1 MKRVAILV
9 AAIAFTLSINM
20 KVFATDVQNLNS
32 TQVNQ
37 TVVGTEATQEN
48 TTNVVGEAVDSTN
61 TDTNV
66 PVEAVDSTS
75 TDGSVNEVTN
85 NDGGIMPDSIFY
97 FFDKAFDN
105 LRLFFTFDDEKKI
118 EILSQIA
125 DERLAESESMAQ
137 AEKYDLAK
145 STIEEFNNLVTEAS
159 DKLNV
164 LVEDNN
170 NVISDQDKEME
181 NTEVDLEH
189 GEIKLDDAEG
199 DKLGDFEKKFLSKQ
213 IKSIEVLKKLSEKLD
228 GNAKEVIDAVI
239 EMQLAKKETVANMVE
254 KRHDLN
260 TARQEYQLVRINLE
274 QAKKSGDEE
283 AIKAAEEVLK
293 EKQNSYKD
301 AKEEYK
307 IAFEEKK
314 EIKSDFKKDAKEVDK
329 KKVEKSKNKSNK
341 VEEDKNDEKDNK
353 VTTQVSSGEV
363 TEQANEVVSTQ
374 EEGIKDG
381 QAISNTEVKK
391 AEEVKKAKEEY
402 KREDEAKK
410 IKAETVKKAEE
421 AKKNKVKLENKEIK
435 SEKIKEADKKIKEEI
450 KEKLNELK
458 KEDNAKKDNRRD

>member
-9 AAIAFTLSINM
+9 AAIAFTLSINT

-37 TVVGTEATQEN
+37 TVVGTEGTQEN
-48 TTNVVGEAVDSTN
+48 TTSVEGEAVDSTN
-61 TDTNV
+61 TDTNA
-66 PVEAVDSTS
+66 PVEGTDSTS
-75 TDGSVNEVTN
+75 TDTSVNEVTN

-105 LRLFFTFDDEKKI
+105 LRVFFTFDDEKKI

-125 DERLAESESMAQ
+125 DERLAESESMTQ

-145 STIEEFNNLVTEAS
+145 SAIEEFNNLVTEAS

-170 NVISDQDKEME
+170 NAISDQDKEIE
-181 NTEVDLEH
+181 STEVDLEH

-199 DKLGDFEKKFLSKQ
+199 DKLGDLEKNILSKQ

-239 EMQLAKKETVANMVE
+239 EMQVAKKEAVANMVE
-254 KRHDLN
+254 KRHELN
-260 TARQEYQLVRINLE
+260 SARQEYQLVRINLE

-293 EKQNSYKD
+293 EKQESYKD

-307 IAFEEKK
+307 VAFEEKK
-314 EIKSDFKKDAKEVDK
+314 ELKNDFKKNAKKIDK
-329 KKVEKSKNKSNK
+329 KKVENNQEETNK
-341 VEEDKNDEKDNK
+341 VEEDKNDEQ
-353 VTTQVSSGEV
+353 VTTQVSSGDV
-363 TEQANEVVSTQ
+363 TEQATEAISAQ
-374 EEGIKDG
+374 KESIKDG

-391 AEEVKKAKEEY
+391 VEEVKKAKEEY

-410 IKAETVKKAEE
+410 AKIEAVKRAEE
-421 AKKNKVKLENKEIK
+421 IRKETETKLENKENK
-435 SEKIKEADKKIKEEI
+435 YEDIKEKDKKIKEEI
-450 KEKLNELK
+450 KEKSNELK
-458 KEDNAKKDNRRD
+458 KIDNEKKDNRKN